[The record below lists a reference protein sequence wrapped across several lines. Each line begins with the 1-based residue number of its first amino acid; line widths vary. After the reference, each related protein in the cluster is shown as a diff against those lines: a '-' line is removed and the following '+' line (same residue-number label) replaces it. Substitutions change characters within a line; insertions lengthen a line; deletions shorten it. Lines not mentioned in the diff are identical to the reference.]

1 MSRTLLHTGLLFSL
15 AVIFYGCGSAVQGK
29 VEERFTKEPLQKVK
43 VVAFMKT
50 NIAEDKKYERKEA
63 TTDTKG
69 EFKISGLSP
78 KYSYTIRAE
87 ADGYFSMGGSSAY
100 VSPPDKGKTR
110 ILDKPLQ
117 LIKHQE
123 IKGRVIDN
131 ISGEPLS
138 GVTIEASCKKKI
150 NSAYD
155 EYKQRIATTNT
166 DGEFTLLPL
175 LPSVKYDLDI
185 YKQGYSSQSTQFS
198 TQGDI
203 ARFADISLMQL
214 PEDIGAYTMENGGY
228 LPLKMS
234 DAKYKILKAGD
245 SQICSY
251 IYFNSDEVNKSPV
264 IEMSPTKKL
273 AILIPDESVQ
283 NFYIY
288 PLFLFKRVT
297 TSYYGNPFSGYY
309 EFKKYHNEKNVY
321 LAAQKVSDDAS
332 RTANGAYYKMGNTFK
347 EVLETNKSK
356 NRLEQYCSHAAVGVL
371 AHTMYTASGGSKK
384 LMIIDIDKLKKG
396 IYFFMVG
403 ENGYLYNLQ

>member
-1 MSRTLLHTGLLFSL
+1 MSRILLHTGLLFSL

-63 TTDTKG
+63 TTDSSG

-131 ISGEPLS
+131 ISGKPLS
-138 GVTIEASCKKKI
+138 EVTIEASCKKKI

-155 EYKQRIATTNT
+155 EYKQRRATTNT

-214 PEDIGAYTMENGGY
+214 PEDIGAYTMEIGGY

-251 IYFNSDEVNKSPV
+251 IYFNSDEVNKSHV
-264 IEMSPTKKL
+264 IEMSPAKKL
-273 AILIPDESVQ
+273 AILIPNESVQ

-309 EFKKYHNEKNVY
+309 KFKKYHNEKNVY

-356 NRLEQYCSHAAVGVL
+356 NRLEQYCSHAVVGVL
-371 AHTMYTASGGSKK
+371 EHTIYTASGGSKK

-403 ENGYLYNLQ
+403 DNGYLYNLQ